1 MYLEFEVH
9 SWEYP
14 PPPPHPIR
22 CTIFL
27 DPKHGCHGDTGKP
40 AIKAGLTSLG
50 ISYSSNPKK
59 NELRVKAKRR
69 HFSIFDMVVG
79 WGGGGGRVVGL
90 KII

>member
-1 MYLEFEVH
+1 MNNLEFEVH

-14 PPPPHPIR
+14 PPHPLR

-50 ISYSSNPKK
+50 ISYSSNPKQ
-59 NELRVKAKRR
+59 NELEVR
-69 HFSIFDMVVG
+69 
-79 WGGGGGRVVGL
+79 L
-90 KII
+90 KGVISLIW